1 MDQDSIAG
9 SYLRMNTQ
17 RFAILESV
25 FFGLGIVFVAAI
37 VTVMWSKTTAFNTY
51 ERL

>member
-1 MDQDSIAG
+1 
-9 SYLRMNTQ
+9 MNTQ
-17 RFAILESV
+17 SFAILESV
-25 FFGLGIVFVAAI
+25 FFGLGIVFAVAAI